1 MARRRLVLGGV
12 AALLGC
18 ASLWLWTTPAKAAA
32 PSKDGWWTVTNS
44 GLGFAPPPPP
54 QVPSGGL
61 YIENGFTG
69 PTAISALTFQ
79 VDPGSAV
86 GSITLKVA
94 GNPII
99 TSPPVAC
106 PITPAGQNYQPVQGG
121 AWSDSPAYDCSKSQV
136 TGTVS
141 PDNTTVTFDG
151 APLLANGTVAAVIK
165 AGGSAD
171 RMAFEPPG
179 PDTLT
184 VTPSGSSGSLDGA
197 PAGQPSGQP
206 AGTPIGI
213 GGAAGGAAAGSASA
227 FGPGSSGSG
236 LVPAQNTL
244 GSPPALAA
252 PSQVPGGSPAS
263 GQTPTAGSGSGSRVG
278 TAAHNLTKASAS
290 RPSLRKDVAEVVGMA
305 ALLAALVAYSEGFGL
320 LGGRI
325 GGRLAPQRPA
335 SVSSEA

>member
-1 MARRRLVLGGV
+1 
-12 AALLGC
+12 
-18 ASLWLWTTPAKAAA
+18 KAAA

-86 GSITLKVA
+86 GSITLKIA
-94 GNPII
+94 GNPIM

-106 PITPAGQNYQPVQGG
+106 PITPAGQNYQPAQGG
-121 AWSDSPAYDCSKSQV
+121 AWSAGPAYDCTKSQV
-136 TGTVS
+136 TGTMS
-141 PDNTTVTFDG
+141 PDKTTVTFES

-171 RMAFEPPG
+171 RMAFEAPG
-179 PDTLT
+179 PDTLA
-184 VTPSGSSGSLDGA
+184 VTPSGSSGSIGAPTGA
-197 PAGQPSGQP
+197 PAGQP
-206 AGTPIGI
+206 AGAPVGI
-213 GGAAGGAAAGSASA
+213 GGAASGGGAGSGSTL
-227 FGPGSSGSG
+227 GPGSSGLG
-236 LVPAQNTL
+236 LVPAQN
-244 GSPPALAA
+244 GSAASPSLA
-252 PSQVPGGSPAS
+252 PSQASQVPAGTAAA
-263 GQTPTAGSGSGSRVG
+263 GQSTTAGTGSGSRNAGAGPHKMTRIV
-278 TAAHNLTKASAS
+278 ASAS
-290 RPSLRKDVAEVVGMA
+290 TLRKDIAEAIGIA
-305 ALLAALVAYSEGFGL
+305 ALIAALVAYSEGFGL

-335 SVSSEA
+335 SFSPDA